1 MLTANAL
8 SHGFGKDIRFEV
20 TAAGSTIGT
29 INETKST
36 FEMDGRS
43 FSIARSGFL
52 GPTLHLKS
60 GDQLIAT
67 LSGKP
72 LLNSYTLAFGGKEW
86 TFKATTLTAR
96 KFGLFENERQTGTF
110 SSGSFFSGGKHITA
124 DLPDELP
131 REVQLFLLSIFIGK
145 LTTS

>member
-1 MLTANAL
+1 MLTARAL
-8 SHGFGKDIRFEV
+8 PGGFGKDIRFEV
-20 TAAGSTIGT
+20 TASGSAVGT

-36 FEMDGRS
+36 FEIDGRS
-43 FSIARSGFL
+43 FDIARSGFL

-67 LSGKP
+67 LSGKAFV
-72 LLNSYTLAFGGKEW
+72 NTYTLAFGGRER

-96 KFGLFENERQTGTF
+96 KFGLFENERQTGTV
-110 SSGSFFSGGKHITA
+110 SSGSLFSGSKEITA
-124 DLPDELP
+124 DLPEDLP
-131 REVQLFLLSIFIGK
+131 HEVQLFLLFVFIGK